1 MLSNT
6 HDFHWPV
13 GPCNDTAFFQEVDS
27 QFWWLL
33 DMCIKTDREVDEV
46 EELKNENL
54 KKEIIEYA
62 KKIRVIQSFPLRAEV
77 QFKFVDYDNT
87 LSYDKRRFQ
96 VCKELEDNRW
106 KLAYP
111 IIKKYFW
118 RKGSNGKREYVRVL
132 KPYKY
137 LLKYHEFYDPNNPYH
152 VILTAWDEE
161 LQRLKIKNSG
171 LWDPKFIIVDDAD
184 KKIRAIIDF
193 ILKLGYMPW
202 KIQFI
207 DDKIREFNWID
218 QRLSKLLWI
227 EVDFFQAI
235 PQEDKSVKLINIT
248 RSVQA
253 GVNGIL
259 ANAIDMKN
267 PMTANIRNPMTAKN
281 DRSEIL
287 SA

>member
-6 HDFHWPV
+6 NDFHGPV

-27 QFWWLL
+27 QFGGLL

-87 LSYDKRRFQ
+87 LSHDKRRFQ
-96 VCKELEDNRW
+96 VCKELEDNRG

-111 IIKKYFW
+111 IIKKYFG
-118 RKGSNGKREYVRVL
+118 RKGSNGKREYVRV
-132 KPYKY
+132 
-137 LLKYHEFYDPNNPYH
+137 LKYHEFYDPNNPYH
-152 VILTAWDEE
+152 VILTAGDEE

-171 LWDPKFIIVDDAD
+171 LGDPKFIIVDDAD

-193 ILKLGYMPW
+193 ILKLGYIPG

-207 DDKIREFNWID
+207 DDKIREFNGID
-218 QRLSKLLWI
+218 QRLSKLLGI